1 VSFFL
6 DNEFELQEI
15 NLIHKGEF
23 FEVYK
28 VKIGLRWYAR
38 KQIVQE
44 YRTDE
49 LYIQIL
55 KKEFEVGQHI
65 EHPNIVKYLYLNKD
79 NDGWFILT
87 DFIEGIELDR
97 LILNNTQSPF
107 LTFRSIVTPF
117 IIDVCSALK
126 YLHSKNIYHG
136 DLSLKNIIY
145 SIPDNKFLI
154 LDFGHA
160 VNRNYINLGGGTNK
174 YASPESKNSPDI
186 INAASDIYSLGKI
199 LQVISEGYDNKTY
212 RKVISKCTQLVQ
224 NERIQNIDEI
234 LYLVKNRNST
244 FRILIICS
252 VIFSLMY
259 GMYFLRYS
267 SKDLIPKKQI
277 DSLKFSSKPS
287 PINSKQLGRN
297 FKKNNDKNNLQVK
310 NSLKTVQDSIV
321 QVFSFLNDFVQI
333 IQNHLSEKEMRENRI
348 KCIVNKDK
356 EFNEYINI
364 NSFSENEI
372 HLLRE
377 AYNKKYYNDYIKSDS
392 LITIQISNR

>member
-38 KQIVQE
+38 KQIVQK

-87 DFIEGIELDR
+87 DFIEGIELDK
-97 LILNNTQSPF
+97 LIFNKTNSPF
-107 LTFRSIVTPF
+107 PTCKSFASLF
-117 IIDVCSALK
+117 ISDVCSALN
-126 YLHSKNIYHG
+126 YLHNKNIYHG

-145 SIPDNKFLI
+145 SIPYNKFII

-160 VNRNYINLGGGTNK
+160 VTINYINLGGGTNK

-199 LQVISEGYDNKTY
+199 LQVISEEYNTKYY
-212 RKVISKCTQLVQ
+212 RKVILKCTQPVQ

-234 LYLVKNRNST
+234 LYLVRNPIRT
-244 FRILIICS
+244 IRVLIICS
-252 VIFSLMY
+252 VLFSLLY
-259 GMYFLRYS
+259 GIYLFRFS
-267 SKDLIPKKQI
+267 SKDLTPKKQI
-277 DSLKFSSKPS
+277 DSIKVSTKPN
-287 PINSKQLGRN
+287 PINSQQLGRN
-297 FKKNNDKNNLQVK
+297 SKKYNNENHLQVK
-310 NSLKTVQDSIV
+310 HSVNSIQDSIV
-321 QVFSFLNDFVQI
+321 QIFSFLNDFDQI
-333 IQNHLSEKEMRENRI
+333 IQNHLSEKEMRANRI

-392 LITIQISNR
+392 LINIQILNR